1 MKTVKIKSLTLNNYR
16 CFSGERE
23 FHADFGQK
31 TRVSGKNG
39 SGKSTVMNA
48 VMEMLTGKNADG
60 TQADNVRPIVN
71 GQEVEGVDVERT
83 IVLDIDGK
91 ETGIKKI
98 TKQKRERVDG
108 EMQYVPGSNVNS
120 YTVDGIAFNQKKLD
134 EFISDN
140 ICPPE
145 TLLACCNPNAFLSLK
160 STTDM
165 RAFLE
170 KMAGFDLNEY
180 IKSLGAEFAEVEEI
194 TKGHPIE
201 QVQKT
206 LNKQLTDQKKATTKA
221 ETEWKYEKA
230 KAVDSGVDDITR
242 LTEQKVRYENQIAI
256 LDEQEK
262 SLDDV
267 MAAYDQKSKYILD
280 LKFEQSEFV
289 RKANE
294 GLVQQRKTLDC
305 EIFSLNQDMKSAEN
319 SLRMAEMDLKHASMG
334 VERHAADVK
343 KAQEDWK
350 KCNEKGFADNQ
361 LKTIQEEE
369 FDKDSLICPTCG
381 QKFPPEREIA
391 IRTDFEKKKA
401 ERIRIEE
408 AEKVAFEEYKDKE
421 LARITESGNKAAKD
435 LKEAKKAQAEAE
447 RKVTELKRKI
457 TSLAMKIQQKQTE
470 LSKLPESVDLSDNA
484 EYRKI
489 TVEIAQA
496 EAALREMNNGSE
508 QRREIKD
515 KRNGFIRECAKLDAE
530 INNIHRKKQAHEE
543 EVEKLYQAFRESSQK
558 EADILRKRD
567 ILKNFS
573 IKKNERI
580 ASMINPVFGEFQ
592 FEFLEFTQ
600 DGNPVETCRMVSNG
614 IEYKD
619 FNHSKKILA
628 QADLVRGFQ
637 RIVNVQLPVFLDDTE
652 SVNDEL
658 LPDFDNQMILLKV
671 TKDDL
676 KVECID
682 EYMANLDR
690 SYEQL
695 SKNQTISFSMDE
707 LRDMESDDWKPTQKI
722 KDFMERMNNE

>member
-1 MKTVKIKSLTLNNYR
+1 MKNVKIKSLTLNNYR

-31 TRVSGKNG
+31 TRASGKNG

-48 VMEMLTGKNADG
+48 VMEVLTGKNADG
-60 TQADNVRPIVN
+60 TQADNVRPIVD

-83 IVLDIDGK
+83 VVLDIDGK
-91 ETGIKKI
+91 ETEIKKI

-120 YTVDGIAFNQKKLD
+120 YLIDGISFTQKKFD
-134 EFISDN
+134 EFISEN

-230 KAVDSGVDDITR
+230 KAVDSGEDDVTR

-267 MAAYDQKSKYILD
+267 MAAYDQKSKDILD
-280 LKFEQSEFV
+280 LKFEQSEIV

-294 GLVQQRKTLDC
+294 GLVNQKKK
-305 EIFSLNQDMKSAEN
+305 LNEDAFLLEHEKKIAEN
-319 SLRMAEMDLKHASMG
+319 DLRMSEMDLKHAKMG
-334 VERHAADVK
+334 VERHRAEIK

-350 KCNEKGFADNQ
+350 EYSGREYP
-361 LKTIQEEE
+361 EEHLE
-369 FDKDSLICPTCG
+369 AIKAEQFDENSLVCPTCG
-381 QKFPPEREIA
+381 QDLPEEQA
-391 IRTDFEKKKA
+391 EKIRADFEQKKA
-401 ERIRIEE
+401 KRIKDEE
-408 AEKVAFEEYKDKE
+408 GIKTAFYEAKDKKLTE
-421 LARITESGNKAAKD
+421 ITESGNKAAVD
-435 LKEAKKAQAEAE
+435 LKEAKKAQEEA
-447 RKVTELKRKI
+447 KLKIHELKHEI
-457 TSLAMKIQQKQTE
+457 ASLAMEIQRKQDE
-470 LSKLPESVDLSDNA
+470 LAKLPESVGMSDNA
-484 EYRKI
+484 EYQKI
-489 TVEIAQA
+489 TAEIEQK
-496 EAALREMNNGSE
+496 ETALRKMENVSE
-508 QRREIKD
+508 QRNEITD
-515 KRNGFIRECAKLDAE
+515 KRNGFIRECAKIDAE
-530 INNIHRKKQAHEE
+530 INNIQRKKQAHDEA
-543 EVEKLYQAFRESSQK
+543 VEQLYQAFRDSSQK
-558 EADILRKRD
+558 EADIQKRKD

-580 ASMINPVFGEFQ
+580 AEMINPYFEEFQ
-592 FEFLEFTQ
+592 FNFLSYTQNNDPVEVCEMIRKGVEYRNLNYSDKLIVQTDLLCGFQKIQGVSLPIFIDNAESINVSRRPVTNRQMVFLEVT
-600 DGNPVETCRMVSNG
+600 
-614 IEYKD
+614 
-619 FNHSKKILA
+619 
-628 QADLVRGFQ
+628 
-637 RIVNVQLPVFLDDTE
+637 DT
-652 SVNDEL
+652 
-658 LPDFDNQMILLKV
+658 
-671 TKDDL
+671 DL
-676 KVECID
+676 KVEDI
-682 EYMANLDR
+682 
-690 SYEQL
+690 
-695 SKNQTISFSMDE
+695 
-707 LRDMESDDWKPTQKI
+707 
-722 KDFMERMNNE
+722 

>member
-1 MKTVKIKSLTLNNYR
+1 MKDVKIKSLTMNNYR

-23 FHADFGQK
+23 FCADFGEK

-48 VMEMLTGKNADG
+48 VMEVLTGKNADG

-83 IVLDIDGK
+83 VVLDIDGK
-91 ETGIKKI
+91 ETEIKKI

-108 EMQYVPGSNVNS
+108 VMQYVPGSNVNS
-120 YTVDGIAFNQKKLD
+120 YTVDGISFNQKKLD
-134 EFISDN
+134 EFITDN
-140 ICPPE
+140 ICSPE
-145 TLLACCNPNAFLSLK
+145 TLIACCNPNAFLSLK

-180 IKSLGAEFAEVEEI
+180 IKSMGVEFVEVEEI

-230 KAVDSGVDDITR
+230 KAVDSGEDDVTR
-242 LTEQKVRYENQIAI
+242 LTEKKVSYESQIAT

-267 MAAYDQKSKYILD
+267 MAAYDKRSKDILD
-280 LKFEQSEFV
+280 LKFEQSEIV

-294 GLVQQRKTLDC
+294 GLVQQRKAIDD
-305 EIFSLNQDMKSAEN
+305 EIFSLEQGKKYAE
-319 SLRMAEMDLKHASMG
+319 RDLKTAQSDLEDFSASAKMN
-334 VERHAADVK
+334 EEKLK

-350 KCNEKGFADNQ
+350 TYSEREYP
-361 LKTIQEEE
+361 EENLE
-369 FDKDSLICPTCG
+369 RIKAEQFDENSLVCPTCG
-381 QKFPPEREIA
+381 QDLPEEQA
-391 IRTDFEKKKA
+391 EKIRADFEQKKA
-401 ERIRIEE
+401 KRIKDEE
-408 AEKVAFEEYKDKE
+408 GVKTAFYESKDKKLTE
-421 LARITESGNKAAKD
+421 ITESGNKAAAD

-447 RKVTELKRKI
+447 RKIAELKQKI
-457 TSLAMKIQQKQTE
+457 TSIAMEIQNKHTE
-470 LSKLPESVDLSDNA
+470 LSKLPESVDLSDNT
-484 EYRKI
+484 EYQKI
-489 TVEIAQA
+489 TAEIEQA
-496 EAALREMNNGSE
+496 EAALREINNGSE
-508 QRREIKD
+508 QRRDITD
-515 KRNGFIRECAKLDAE
+515 KRNGFIRECAKIDAE
-530 INNIHRKKQAHEE
+530 INNIQRKKQAHEE

-558 EADILRKRD
+558 EADIQKRKD

-580 ASMINPVFGEFQ
+580 ASMINPVFSEFQ

-614 IEYKD
+614 IEYRD
-619 FNHSKKILA
+619 MNHSKKILA
-628 QADLVRGFQ
+628 QADLLRGFQ
-637 RIVNVQLPVFLDDTE
+637 ELSGLNLFVFIDDTE
-652 SVNDEL
+652 SVNDEN
-658 LPDFDNQMILLKV
+658 LPDMDRQMILLKV
-671 TKDDL
+671 TDNEL
-676 KVECID
+676 SVE
-682 EYMANLDR
+682 EV
-690 SYEQL
+690 
-695 SKNQTISFSMDE
+695 
-707 LRDMESDDWKPTQKI
+707 
-722 KDFMERMNNE
+722 